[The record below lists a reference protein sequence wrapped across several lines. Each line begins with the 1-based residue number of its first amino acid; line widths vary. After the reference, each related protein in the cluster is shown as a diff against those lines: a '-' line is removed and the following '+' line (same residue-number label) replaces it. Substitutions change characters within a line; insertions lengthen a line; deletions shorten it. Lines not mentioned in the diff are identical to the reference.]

1 MASLQLTKIELEL
14 VSQHSDNEHGELSL
28 CNTASF
34 IHEHKRMLRNKE
46 STLLVDFEARK
57 LAHIIVKVRQTTRGL
72 KRDPRWRFVARPLYQ
87 KRVILC
93 WNSSDVVDW
102 QRRGIN
108 VVITSLQSMSQ
119 DAVDSEF
126 KTISFS
132 YTLQAFD

>member
-14 VSQHSDNEHGELSL
+14 VSQHSDNEHSELSL

-34 IHEHKRMLRNKE
+34 IHEQKRMLRNKE

-72 KRDPRWRFVARPLYQ
+72 KRDPRRRLVAGPLYQ
-87 KRVILC
+87 KRVVLR

-102 QRRGIN
+102 QCRGIN
-108 VVITSLQSMSQ
+108 VVITSLQAMSQ
-119 DAVDSEF
+119 DAIDGKFE
-126 KTISFS
+126 TISFS
-132 YTLQAFD
+132 HTLQTLH